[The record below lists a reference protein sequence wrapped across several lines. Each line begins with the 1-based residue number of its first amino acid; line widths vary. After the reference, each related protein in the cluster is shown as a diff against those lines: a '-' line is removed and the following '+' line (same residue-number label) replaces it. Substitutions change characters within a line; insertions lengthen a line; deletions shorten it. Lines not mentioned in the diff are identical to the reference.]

1 VYEGEGEI
9 NVFTGIVEEVG
20 VLERMVG
27 GSQAS
32 TLTIKANKVL
42 EDVKL
47 GDSIAVNG
55 VCLTVTSFEANR
67 FTVDVMPET
76 LKKTNLGQLQRG
88 AALNLERAMKLG
100 DRLGGHIVSGH
111 VDGTGT
117 IVAREPHANAVL
129 FHISTSGERL
139 KYMVPRGS
147 VTVDG
152 ISLTIVEVFETG
164 FSVSI
169 IPHTIS
175 HTNLREKRP
184 GDLVNLECDLIGKY
198 VERLLTWKTEHHEQ
212 VKLSGLGTDFLR
224 EHGFL

>member
-1 VYEGEGEI
+1 MKERG
-9 NVFTGIVEEVG
+9 NKVFTGIVEEVG

-32 TLTIKANKVL
+32 TLFIRANKVL

-55 VCLTVTSFEANR
+55 VCLTVTSFGANR
-67 FTVDVMPET
+67 FTADVMPET
-76 LKKTNLGQLQRG
+76 LKKTNLGQMKRG
-88 AALNLERAMKLG
+88 DVLNLERAMKLG
-100 DRLGGHIVSGH
+100 DRFGGHIVSGH

-117 IVAREPHANAVL
+117 IVEREPHANAVL
-129 FHISTSGERL
+129 FCISTSGELL

-152 ISLTIVEVFETG
+152 ISLTIVEVSESG

-169 IPHTIS
+169 IPHTIA

-198 VERLLTWKTEHHEQ
+198 VERLLTWKTEHHQQ
-212 VKLSGLGTDFLR
+212 VKASGLGTDFLR
-224 EHGFL
+224 EHGFLK